1 MRQSDLDRAVAR
13 RTGESVNY
21 IRQCGFTVLPRP
33 ARAVCPE
40 LAGDAGGSNGGDGP
54 VEADT
59 SLAPGE

>member
-21 IRQCGFTVLPRP
+21 IRQRGFTILPCP
-33 ARAVCPE
+33 ARSVCPE
-40 LAGDAGGSNGGDGP
+40 LTGDAGGSHGGDGS